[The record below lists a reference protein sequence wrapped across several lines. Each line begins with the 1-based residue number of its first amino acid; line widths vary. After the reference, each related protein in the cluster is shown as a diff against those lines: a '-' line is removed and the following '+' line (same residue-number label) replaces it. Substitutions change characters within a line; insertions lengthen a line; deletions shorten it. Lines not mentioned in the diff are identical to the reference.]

1 LFTFFFFVYFSSL
14 GLLYYKLNAGKKF
27 EFLGNLVKVFSVST
41 YSFLK
46 TNLEYV
52 EYLTLNDVKLQNV
65 KNINKNIQISTNSQ
79 TLKDKLILIPR
90 YSDEIKRSI
99 VELRDLS
106 SLKLIHSW
114 VLDFSSIKKLV
125 NKYKSNTTIFLK

>member
-1 LFTFFFFVYFSSL
+1 MFTFFFFVYFSSL